1 MSMSA
6 AGTPPAAEPGP
17 ATTIPA
23 MAGNMKMMRQL
34 QEMQAKME
42 RIQEEL
48 GAKEVEGTSGGGVVT
63 VRANGHQKLL
73 SVAIKPEAV
82 DPQDVELLQDMVLAA
97 ANEALDRSRELAAG
111 ELGQLTAGMGLP
123 PGLI

>member
-1 MSMSA
+1 
-6 AGTPPAAEPGP
+6 
-17 ATTIPA
+17 
-23 MAGNMKMMRQL
+23 MMRQL
-34 QEMQAKME
+34 QEMQEKMA

-48 GAKEVEGTSGGGVVT
+48 GSKEVQGTSGGGVVT

-73 SVAIKPEAV
+73 SVEISPEAV

>member
-1 MSMSA
+1 
-6 AGTPPAAEPGP
+6 
-17 ATTIPA
+17 
-23 MAGNMKMMRQL
+23 MMRQL
-34 QEMQAKME
+34 QEMQEKMA

-48 GAKEVEGTSGGGVVT
+48 GSKQVEGASGGGVVK

-73 SVAIKPEAV
+73 SIEISPEAV

-97 ANEALDRSRELAAG
+97 ANEALDQSRALAAG

>member
-1 MSMSA
+1 
-6 AGTPPAAEPGP
+6 
-17 ATTIPA
+17 
-23 MAGNMKMMRQL
+23 MMRQL
-34 QEMQAKME
+34 QEMQEKMA

-48 GAKEVEGTSGGGVVT
+48 GSKEVEGTSGGGVVT

-73 SVAIKPEAV
+73 SVEISPEAV

>member
-1 MSMSA
+1 
-6 AGTPPAAEPGP
+6 
-17 ATTIPA
+17 

-34 QEMQAKME
+34 QEMQEKMA

-48 GAKEVEGTSGGGVVT
+48 GSKEVEGTSGGGVVT

-73 SVAIKPEAV
+73 SVEISPEAV

>member
-1 MSMSA
+1 
-6 AGTPPAAEPGP
+6 
-17 ATTIPA
+17 

-34 QEMQAKME
+34 QEMQEKMA
-42 RIQEEL
+42 RIQEDL
-48 GAKEVEGTSGGGVVT
+48 GQKEVEGTSGGGVVKA
-63 VRANGHQKLL
+63 RANGHQKLL
-73 SVAIKPEAV
+73 AIEISPEAV

-97 ANEALDRSRELAAG
+97 VNEALERSRELAAG